1 MPPRKKSPS
10 PLQDL
15 LTDEAKDAG
24 LLAALLVSPG
34 DQVVASYV
42 AVGLDKATAESPLL
56 TTRRIFG
63 NAESRAQLA
72 QLQESVFYDLD
83 GRRLICR
90 PLMLPTLDD
99 AGPYVLVVLTTAEQT
114 YRRALN
120 KLVRA
125 IENATG
131 GF

>member
-1 MPPRKKSPS
+1 MPPRKRAPS

-15 LTDEAKDAG
+15 LTNEAQDAG
-24 LLAALLVSPG
+24 LLAALLVSPK
-34 DQVVASYV
+34 DELVASYV
-42 AVGLDKATAESPLL
+42 AAGLDKATAETPLL
-56 TTRRIFG
+56 TTQRIFG

-99 AGPYVLVVLTTAEQT
+99 TAPHLLVVLTTAEQT

-120 KLVRA
+120 KLIRA